1 MTIETNKV
9 GETFIRIEKLTGSRI
24 DTDTNPNS
32 VSFDVDVKMD
42 EVDRSNNEL
51 EISFLLTIST
61 KPALAQFEV
70 GGTARVTGGRKAF
83 EEALAADKSSNV
95 PRLLHTIYQKV
106 FTSIFLVSSLID
118 TPFPPPDLLHS
129 PSETRDLEAGM
140 DVPQGVDATAQT

>member
-1 MTIETNKV
+1 VTIEANNA
-9 GETFIRIEKLTGSRI
+9 GETTIRIDKLTGSRI
-24 DTDTNPNS
+24 NTDTNPNS

-61 KPALAQFEV
+61 KPALVQFEA
-70 GGTARVTGGRKAF
+70 GGTAMITGGRKAF
-83 EEALAADKSSNV
+83 EAALEADKSSNV

-118 TPFPPPDLLHS
+118 APFPPPDLLHA

-140 DVPQGVDATAQT
+140 GAEGVEVTAQM